1 MIDIHCHILPG
12 IDDGSP
18 DMETS
23 LEMARMAAKDGIHTI
38 IATPHL
44 TTVEYPKDNLLQ
56 AIDELNAQL
65 KSQTIAITVLF
76 GAEVQSHIAL
86 EAADNFCLAGSSS
99 LLVEFPH
106 SYLPADSEN
115 LIYSLVTNKITPII
129 AHPERNG
136 QISREPWLLAPLI
149 ELGARTQITA
159 ESITGDQ
166 GMTARN
172 CAEYLFQR
180 NQVHYIGTD
189 SHSPGFRKPILSK
202 AVKQAAKIIGK
213 AEAQKLVSGY
223 NIFLPSSCN
232 HKPSA

>member
-18 DMETS
+18 DTETS
-23 LEMARMAAKDGIHTI
+23 LEMARMAARDGIHTI

-44 TTVEYPKDNLLQ
+44 ADINYPKDRLLE
-56 AIDELNAQL
+56 AIEELNTQL
-65 KSQTIAITVLF
+65 KRQAIAITVLF
-76 GAEVQSHIAL
+76 GAEVQAHIAL
-86 EAADNFCLAGSSS
+86 EAAENFCLAGSSS

-115 LIYSLVTNKITPII
+115 LIYNLITNKITPII

-136 QISREPWLLAPLI
+136 QISQEPWLLAPLI
-149 ELGARTQITA
+149 KLGAKTQITA

-172 CAEYLFQR
+172 CANYLFQK

-223 NIFLPSSCN
+223 NILLPSATN
-232 HKPSA
+232 LQPSA